1 MRRVLV
7 AMVVAGLWAGACGG
21 EAETTADG
29 DRATSRAK
37 RTPTEEQTPKTKPSP
52 SIDFGHGTAVLHGA
66 SDVRVELEVAR
77 TAEQRAFGLMLRE
90 ELAPEAGMLF
100 VFPGAT
106 SGGFYMKDTLIPLS
120 IAFFD
125 DKGEILKILDMVP
138 CKREPCKIYYPD
150 AIYTRALEVNKA
162 AFDRWEVT
170 TGDSIELDL

>member
-1 MRRVLV
+1 
-7 AMVVAGLWAGACGG
+7 
-21 EAETTADG
+21 
-29 DRATSRAK
+29 
-37 RTPTEEQTPKTKPSP
+37 
-52 SIDFGHGTAVLHGA
+52 
-66 SDVRVELEVAR
+66 
-77 TAEQRAFGLMLRE
+77 
-90 ELAPEAGMLF
+90 
-100 VFPGAT
+100 
-106 SGGFYMKDTLIPLS
+106 MKDTLIPLS